1 MKKTV
6 DVNIL
11 GQNIKIKHE
20 DEEYVRQLE
29 SFINEKIEG
38 LSLQQGVSNL
48 QVALRLLL
56 IIVDDY
62 FNVMKESKGVEEFQ
76 KEVDKKARKLIDF
89 IDQKAAL

>member
-6 DVNIL
+6 DLNIL
-11 GQNIKIKHE
+11 GQSIKIKHE

-29 SFINEKIEG
+29 NFINEKIQG
-38 LSLQQGVSNL
+38 MALQQGVSNL
-48 QVALRLLL
+48 QIALRLLL

-62 FNVMKESKGVEEFQ
+62 FNVMKE
-76 KEVDKKARKLIDF
+76 KESIHKDVDQQARKIIDF

>member
-11 GQNIKIKHE
+11 GQSIKIKHE

-29 SFINEKIEG
+29 NFISEKIKG

-62 FNVMKESKGVEEFQ
+62 FNVMKENEGVQNFQ
-76 KEVDKKARKLIDF
+76 KEVDKKARKIIDF
-89 IDQKAAL
+89 IDQKVAL